1 MEIIVTNPSDIPRA
15 YTKYYSSLADHF
27 KQELESGK
35 IRVILE
41 AGCGKGQLTIPL
53 LKKLPRAV
61 QMIAVD
67 SSRGPYSGWLD
78 ELPQSLRESGLE
90 DRVRILEADV
100 SDMPDLRHN
109 SVDAIV
115 SNELLCD
122 LVPKARLIGVLDEFW
137 RVLRAGGI
145 MVHAEWSSYMEGGPR
160 SLLVK
165 HRPSWTPDQ
174 IHLMMFRRGFTNFH
188 VSYFESTIR
197 FMFEAAMGELRSW
210 GASSKYLRQH
220 EGLLKRDGF
229 VLPFEHVI
237 RCEK

>member
-1 MEIIVTNPSDIPRA
+1 MEIIVRNPSDIHRA

-27 KQELESGK
+27 RQELGSRK

-61 QMIAVD
+61 RMIVVD
-67 SSRGPYSGWLD
+67 SSRRPYSGWLD
-78 ELPQSLRESGLE
+78 ELPQSLRESGFE

-100 SDMPDLRHN
+100 SDVKGLKPN

-122 LVPKARLIGVLDEFW
+122 LIPKARLKGALDEFW
-137 RVLRAGGI
+137 RVLRAGGL
-145 MVHAEWSSYMEGGPR
+145 MVHGEWSSYTEGEPR

-197 FMFEAAMGELRSW
+197 FMFGAAMAELRSW
-210 GASSKYLRQH
+210 GASNKYLRQH

-229 VLPFEHVI
+229 VLPFEHVLS
-237 RCEK
+237 CEK